1 MATTVAS
8 RKGKGRRL
16 QDFARDVFRVI
27 FKDQLEEGDIVSR
40 QMGGAGTDV
49 VLSPLAKKLIVF
61 DIECKNVEKLNI
73 NEAYNQCV
81 ANTEKNRIP
90 LLIYTKNHSNVMVN
104 ISILHLFKL
113 KNIEMEEKYK
123 DVIVTMNFGD
133 FISVAYPE
141 WKGEIGKK
149 SKWSIIF

>member
-16 QDFARDVFRVI
+16 QDFVRDVFRTI
-27 FKDQLEEGDIVSR
+27 FKEQLEDGDIESR

-49 VLSPLAKKLIVF
+49 VLSPLAKKYIVF

-81 ANTEKNRIP
+81 LNTTIDRIP
-90 LLIYTKNHSNVMVN
+90 LLIYTKNHSDVMVN
-104 ISILHLFKL
+104 ISIFDLFKL
-113 KNIEMEEKYK
+113 KNLEMDDKYK
-123 DVIVTMNFGD
+123 KVMVTMNFGE